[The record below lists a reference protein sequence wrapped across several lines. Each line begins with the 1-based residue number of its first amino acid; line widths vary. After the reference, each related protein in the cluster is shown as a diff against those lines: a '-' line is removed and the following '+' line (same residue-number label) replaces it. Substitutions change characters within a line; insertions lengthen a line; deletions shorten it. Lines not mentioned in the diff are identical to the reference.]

1 MSPLEASS
9 LPSRGGPRT
18 GTTPEFRNLVDGR
31 VRIAEYDAKW
41 PYLFEREARRVG
53 AALGDRALLF
63 EHVGSTAV
71 PGLAAKPCVDLLLV
85 VADSSDEPAYMPDL
99 EAAGYSLVI
108 REPDW
113 YEHRVFKGAEVNL
126 NLHVFSEGC
135 EEAERMRRFRDLLTD
150 DADAR
155 ERYTA
160 VKRELAERTWDRIQD
175 YADAKSDIV
184 KRLLAEADGRD
195 GGRDAATD

>member
-1 MSPLEASS
+1 MSPLEASP
-9 LPSRGGPRT
+9 LPSRGGSRT
-18 GTTPEFRNLVDGR
+18 GIAPEFRNLVDGR
-31 VRIAEYDAKW
+31 VRLVEYDTKW
-41 PYLFEREARRVG
+41 PYLFERESRRVA
-53 AALGDRALLF
+53 AALGDRILLF

-99 EAAGYSLVI
+99 EAVGYSLVI

-113 YEHRVFKGAEVNL
+113 YQHRVFKGTEVNL

-135 EEAERMRRFRDLLTD
+135 EEAERMRRFRDLLID

-155 ERYTA
+155 ERYAA

-184 KRLLAEADGRD
+184 VRLLAEADGK
-195 GGRDAATD
+195 DAARG